1 MNCTLAWLLIASFI
15 LSFDLRST
23 AGLSFFVDVVASIEN
38 LFELSEEY
46 LSSWDLLTLVLV
58 LVPVC
63 MLVFA
68 NWTDDGFTLSC

>member
-1 MNCTLAWLLIASFI
+1 MAWLLIASFI
-15 LSFDLRST
+15 LSVDLRST

-38 LFELSEEY
+38 LFELREEY
-46 LSSWDLLTLVLV
+46 LSSVDLLTLVLV

-63 MLVFA
+63 MLEFA